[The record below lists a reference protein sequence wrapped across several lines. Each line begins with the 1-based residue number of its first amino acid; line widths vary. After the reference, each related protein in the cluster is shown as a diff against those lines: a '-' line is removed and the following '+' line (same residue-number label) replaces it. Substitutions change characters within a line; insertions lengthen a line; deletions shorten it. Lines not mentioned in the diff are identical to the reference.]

1 MHMTIFRGPSARGR
15 TLITKNLT
23 LVIIYRQQVLRM
35 LILFAAKILPNFEK
49 LLVFE
54 FRIRNK
60 NVKMLL
66 VNLRLPTGIYTKIE
80 LMVK

>member
-1 MHMTIFRGPSARGR
+1 MGGVWR
-15 TLITKNLT
+15 TLLTKSLT

-66 VNLRLPTGIYTKIE
+66 VNLRLPTGIYTKIG